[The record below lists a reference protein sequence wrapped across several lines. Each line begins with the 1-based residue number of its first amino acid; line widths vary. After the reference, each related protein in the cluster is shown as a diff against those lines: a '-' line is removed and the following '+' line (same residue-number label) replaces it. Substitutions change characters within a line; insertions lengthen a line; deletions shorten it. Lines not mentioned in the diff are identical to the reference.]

1 MVIKCPQ
8 CQHENPSDT
17 VFCGKC
23 GTQFESPEDITVSTT
38 KTLEAAKEE
47 LTTGSTF
54 AGRYQIIEELGK
66 GGMGKVYKAQDTEI
80 KEKVALKLLKPEI
93 AADKKTIE
101 RFQNELKFARKI
113 SHRNVCRMYDLNKEE
128 GTYYITMEY
137 VPGEDLKSFIRRAGP
152 LSAGKTIFIAK
163 QVCEGLTEAHR
174 LGVVHRDLKPQ
185 NVMIDEEG
193 NARIMDFGIA
203 RSIIGKGITG
213 AGVMI
218 GTPEYMSPEQA
229 EVKEVDQRSDIY
241 SLGVIIYEMVT
252 GRVPFEGE
260 TPLGIAMKHK
270 SEVPKDP
277 KEINAQVP
285 EDLSRVILKC
295 LEKDKDKRYQ
305 SAGEVRSEL
314 DRIEKGIPTTEIEVP
329 KRKPITSKEITV
341 TFGLKKLIIP
351 ALVIIALVIAGI
363 IIWQVLP
370 KKGVIPVSS
379 GKPSLAVMYFKN
391 NTGDQSL
398 DHWRSALSE
407 LLISDLTQSKY
418 IGVLSSD
425 KLFSILRK
433 LNLLEARSYASED
446 LREVA
451 VQGRASHILQGVLTK
466 AGENFRINITIQE
479 ASTGEAIGSESAEG
493 KGQESFHLMVDE
505 LTPKIKANFML
516 STKEIAGDIDKEV
529 GTITTSSSEAYKY
542 YSEGRK
548 YHNTGEFRKSI
559 SLIERALQVDPE
571 FAMAYR
577 SMAASYGNIG
587 YGSKRREYLQK
598 AFEFSYR
605 LSDEEHYLIQA
616 EFYRKSE
623 KTYDKAIEAYT
634 KLLQLYPDSIWGVN
648 LGILYQELEEWDKA
662 LETTEVLIKNKDETI
677 YPYGN
682 MAYIYAA
689 KGLYDK
695 ATEILEFYL
704 DNFTDSAFIRLAL
717 SLYYFCQGEYD
728 MSLKE
733 ADKAFSLNP
742 TASINF
748 APRGDIYWY
757 TEDFVKAER
766 EYLKLL
772 ESEEKV
778 DQLDGRARLRSL
790 YLMQGRFE
798 ESKEQARKG
807 FELAEKIGEREW
819 ERFFHFLLGYI
830 DLRRGNFREA
840 LGEFDKSWTSAVEE
854 ESLGWQRW
862 LLYWKGYTHLKMKS
876 VERAQRVAA
885 ELKEMIDKGM
895 NKKVIRYYYHLMGG
909 IELEKEK
916 YSRAIESFK
925 KAISLLHFQHWED
938 DDHALF
944 IDSLAS
950 AHHEAGNL
958 KMALEEYER
967 ITALTT
973 GRMYYGDIY
982 TTSFYMLGKIN
993 EQQGN
998 KAKAVEHYQKFLDL
1012 WKNADPGLSEVEDA
1026 KKRLA
1031 TLKGK

>member
-1 MVIKCPQ
+1 MAIKCPK
-8 CQHENPSDT
+8 CKSENADTAHFCSNCAAPLPSSEKISAPT
-17 VFCGKC
+17 
-23 GTQFESPEDITVSTT
+23 E
-38 KTLEAAKEE
+38 TLEAAKEE

-54 AGRYQIIEELGK
+54 ADRYQIIEELGK
-66 GGMGKVYKAQDTEI
+66 GGMGKVYRAVDKKLNE
-80 KEKVALKLLKPEI
+80 EMALKLIKPEI
-93 AADKKTIE
+93 ASDKKTIG
-101 RFQNELKFARKI
+101 RFSNELKLARKI
-113 SHRNVCRMYDLNKEE
+113 SHRNVGRMYELMEEE
-128 GTYYITMEY
+128 GTHFITMEY

-185 NVMIDEEG
+185 NIMIDKEG

-203 RSIIGKGITG
+203 RFIIGKGITG

-241 SLGVIIYEMVT
+241 SLGVILYEMVT

-277 KEINAQVP
+277 KELNAQIP
-285 EDLSRVILKC
+285 EDLSRVILRC
-295 LEKDKDKRYQ
+295 LEKDKENRYQ

-314 DRIEKGIPTTEIEVP
+314 TNIEKGIPTTEIEIP
-329 KRKPITSKEITV
+329 KRKPLTSREITV
-341 TFGLKKLIIP
+341 QFSLKKLLIP
-351 ALVIIALVIAGI
+351 SLVVIALVIAGI

-370 KKGVIPVSS
+370 KKGAIPILS

-391 NTGDQSL
+391 NTGDENL

-479 ASTGEAIGSESAEG
+479 ASKGEIIGSVSAEG

-505 LTPKIKANFML
+505 LTPKIKSNFKL
-516 STKEIAGDIDKEV
+516 SAEEIASDVDKEV
-529 GTITTSSSEAYKY
+529 GTITTSSPEAYKY

-559 SLIERALQVDPE
+559 PLMERALEVDPE

-598 AFEFSYR
+598 AFEFSDR
-605 LSDEEHYLIQA
+605 LSDGEHYLIQA
-616 EFYRKSE
+616 EFYRESE
-623 KTYDKAIEAYT
+623 KTYDKAIEAYN
-634 KLLQLYPDSIWGVN
+634 KLLQLYPDSPYGVN
-648 LGILYQELEEWDKA
+648 LGILYHDLEEWDKA
-662 LETTEVLIKNKDETI
+662 IERYERAIKGRDESF
-677 YPYGN
+677 YPYEN
-682 MAYIYAA
+682 MARAYMA

-695 ATEILEFYL
+695 AKEVLEFYIN
-704 DNFTDSAFIRLAL
+704 NFSDSAIIHLDL
-717 SLYYFCQGEYD
+717 SWNYFCQGKYD
-728 MSLKE
+728 LSLKE

-742 TASINF
+742 TLYFNF
-748 APRGDIYWY
+748 AAKGDIYWY
-757 TEDFVKAER
+757 TEDFLKAEK
-766 EYLKLL
+766 EYQKLL
-772 ESEEKV
+772 ESEEKAA
-778 DQLDGRARLRSL
+778 QLWGRSLLRSL
-790 YLMQGRFE
+790 YMMQGRFE

-807 FELAEKIGEREW
+807 LELAQKIGERNW
-819 ERFFHFLLGYI
+819 ERGVHNFLGYFY
-830 DLRRGNFREA
+830 LRRGNHEGA
-840 LGEFDKSWTSAVEE
+840 LEEFDKIWSSAVEE
-854 ESLGWQRW
+854 ERPIWQKRSLYG
-862 LLYWKGYTHLKMKS
+862 KGLAYIEMRSMDK
-876 VERAQRVAA
+876 AQRAA
-885 ELKEMIDKGM
+885 EELKEMIELGM
-895 NKKVIRYYYHLMGG
+895 NRKEIRNYYHLMGC
-909 IELEKEK
+909 IELEKNE

-925 KAISLLHFQHWED
+925 KAISLLPFQYSEFD
-938 DDHALF
+938 DRALF

-950 AHHEAGNL
+950 AYYEAGNFE
-958 KMALEEYER
+958 KALEEYNR
-967 ITALTT
+967 ITSLTI
-973 GRMYYGDIY
+973 GRKYFGDIY
-982 TTSFYMLGKIN
+982 SQSYCMIGKIY
-993 EQQGN
+993 EQQGDT
-998 KAKAVEHYQKFLDL
+998 AKSIEHYEKFLDL
-1012 WKNADPGLSEVEDA
+1012 WKDADPRLPELDDA

-1031 TLKGK
+1031 ALKSP